1 MPLPRKNSTYLKR
14 VCREEIVVDVELD
27 NIAFYDK
34 ERKGIFL
41 HAQLLQG
48 SPFRPGDRFAV
59 RPRPS
64 DLFSLTIIRDDNGEI
79 FYDKHGIFIARTRR
93 IDILMGG
100 IFDKY
105 VVLIAPE
112 EPGTLKLRPLDV
124 MLDSSQK
131 WY

>member
-1 MPLPRKNSTYLKR
+1 VS
-14 VCREEIVVDVELD
+14 DVELN

-34 ERKGIFL
+34 ERKGIYL

-48 SPFRPGDRFAV
+48 SPFQPGDRFTV

-64 DLFSLTIIRDDNGEI
+64 ELFSLTIVKDDNGEI

-105 VVLIAPE
+105 VVMIAPD

-124 MLDSSQK
+124 MLDNSQK